1 MYDYEAANSNFQTT
15 PKVTRAPEYQPTIE
29 RPYSIKGLFH
39 PNEVIMVAGAPG
51 LGKTNVVAAACA
63 HVAQGRSFGGRPV
76 RRGLVVYYGA
86 EDPEGVLKRAHPLL
100 RDPAC
105 AAAPFFVVHGAPNLM
120 EPGVVSNV
128 QSFVERKKEEHDCD
142 TVVVVFDTLNRC
154 LGGADENLASTM
166 GAAIANADQIAKST
180 NACVVLVHHVGAG
193 NPDRPR
199 GSSAQEGNLDGLY
212 ILKRPDESHGPEKVV
227 LLVPKKQK
235 NTKPTGAIPFK
246 LRSLVI
252 GRDSDGDEVSV
263 PYAVAL
269 EPSAFANT
277 KPAANDNKKADNFRI
292 ERRDDL
298 ARTLTELN
306 KHEPDRFFSR
316 PEIAERS
323 GSAFN
328 TVRENKD
335 SLRKAISRALDD
347 LVANGRVESSAKG
360 FRAISTTPIIGN
372 SSAQKAL
379 NGS

>member
-1 MYDYEAANSNFQTT
+1 MYEFEVANTNGLPT
-15 PKVTRAPEYQPTIE
+15 PTVTRAPEYQPPIE

-39 PNEVIMVAGAPG
+39 PKEVVMVAGAPG

-63 HVAQGRSFGGRPV
+63 HVSQGRTFGGRPV
-76 RRGLVVYYGA
+76 RRGLVIYYGA

-105 AAAPFFVVHGAPNLM
+105 ATAPFFVVHGAPNLM
-120 EPGVVSNV
+120 DPEIIPKVR
-128 QSFVERKKEEHDCD
+128 SFVERKKIEHECD

-166 GAAIANADQIAKST
+166 GAAIGNADQIAKLS

-212 ILKRPDESHGPEKVV
+212 ILKPADESRDSEKVV

-235 NTKPTGAIPFK
+235 NGKLTEPIPFQLK
-246 LRSLVI
+246 SLFI
-252 GRDSDGDEVSV
+252 GRDSDGEDVSV

-269 EPSAFANT
+269 EPSAFAKS
-277 KPAANDNKKADNFRI
+277 KPAANENRKADGARG
-292 ERRDDL
+292 ERREDL
-298 ARTLTELN
+298 ARTLMELS
-306 KHEPDRFFSR
+306 KQEPERFFTR

-335 SLRKAISRALDD
+335 SLRKAIGRALDD
-347 LVANGRVESSAKG
+347 LVAAGLVEEGTDG
-360 FRAISTTPIIGN
+360 FRRAPQPPLNETPIAE
-372 SSAQKAL
+372 SA
-379 NGS
+379 

>member
-1 MYDYEAANSNFQTT
+1 MYENEVSNTNAL
-15 PKVTRAPEYQPTIE
+15 PIPMPVVTRAPDYRPEID

-39 PNEVIMVAGAPG
+39 PKEVVMVAGAPG

-63 HVAQGRSFGGRPV
+63 HVSQGRNFGGRPV

-86 EDPEGVLKRAHPLL
+86 EDPEGVLKRAYPLL

-105 AAAPFFVVHGAPNLM
+105 ATAPFFVIHGAPNLM
-120 EPGVVSNV
+120 DPNIVSKV
-128 QSFVERKKEEHDCD
+128 RSFVERKKIEHECD

-166 GAAIANADQIAKST
+166 GAAIGHADQIAKLT

-193 NPDRPR
+193 NADRPR

-212 ILKRPDESHGPEKVV
+212 ILKPSEACNSPQKVV
-227 LLVPKKQK
+227 LLMPKKQK
-235 NTKPTGAIPFK
+235 NAKPTGPIPFQLK
-246 LRSLVI
+246 SFFI
-252 GRDSDGDEVSV
+252 GKDSDGDEVSV

-269 EPSAFANT
+269 EPGAFAKL
-277 KPAANDNKKADNFRI
+277 KPAANDNRKTDNSRV
-292 ERRDDL
+292 ERREDL
-298 ARTLTELN
+298 ARTLAELS
-306 KHEPDRFFSR
+306 KQEPDRFFTR

-335 SLRKAISRALDD
+335 SLRKAIGRALDD
-347 LVANGRVESSAKG
+347 LVAEGLVEVGEDGFRRALTPPVIEESAVESD
-360 FRAISTTPIIGN
+360 
-372 SSAQKAL
+372 
-379 NGS
+379 